1 MDITATSIEP
11 GRSAHFDV
19 RSKFVDS
26 IASITC
32 APTVEH
38 TDCTFHV
45 RSMTK
50 PGIGWLI
57 YPMVKADLGKRERRR
72 VAAIN
77 GLIESSELQAS
88 QTESIQA

>member
-1 MDITATSIEP
+1 MNITANSIEP
-11 GRSAHFDV
+11 GRSVHFDV
-19 RSKFVDS
+19 RSKFVNS

-32 APTVEH
+32 APSVEH

-45 RSMTK
+45 RSTTK

-72 VAAIN
+72 VAAVKRM
-77 GLIESSELQAS
+77 IESGELQAS
-88 QTESIQA
+88 QAESIQA